1 VKKAAA
7 AAAAL
12 GAAAV
17 LYFADPAV
25 ARLHPPCLMRLYTEH
40 ECAGCGAARARHAM
54 LHGRVEE
61 AWRLNALWTAV
72 APALAGR
79 GAWPMRRKRRGG
91 EGA

>member
-25 ARLHPPCLMRLYTEH
+25 ARSYPPCLTRLYTEH
-40 ECAGCGAARARHAM
+40 ECAGCGATRALHAM

-61 AWRLNALWTAV
+61 AWRLNALWTAG
-72 APALAGR
+72 APALAGW